1 MREEEII
8 VDLDDPVFTK
18 TIRSR
23 QNDKNGLKLI
33 VYLKQKG
40 RSVDLTGYA
49 IKYEATNHTGAFI
62 RDDAQLIDAK
72 NGVFSYAFTPQSVS
86 TASDWTAY
94 FVFEKSTERMS
105 TPDIRIVLRRDVKEG
120 NIKIENYISDFEK
133 AIEQVA
139 GYQKDIDDT
148 NKRII
153 DTNNKFA
160 ELTTLINAKNV
171 QVPKIT
177 TDAGGVTISVS
188 DASKNIL
195 DEIVANSPGMN
206 TIYCNGGVQGQTPNN
221 KSWRGIS
228 FLNSATYGFV
238 IAKDYQNKLFTNYL
252 DNGKWLGWVEHSDA
266 TKVVS
271 KSGDTM
277 KGDLK
282 TEGTAM
288 FDSLGAGIIQGGGN
302 NAVRWRMYQ
311 SGNGE
316 CSFVPSVTPGG
327 SDWDWNKAFR
337 IKPDGTIKQAMDK
350 DWTNLPTTGV
360 ENVADRILKYKR
372 SGEQITV
379 IGSVKNAVNTTIFAT
394 IPAGFRPVQN
404 IAFPALA
411 YGNVPTV
418 CEVTVKS
425 DGGIFVNGVQS
436 GNTIHIAMNFLI

>member
-1 MREEEII
+1 MRNEEII
-8 VDLDDPVFTK
+8 IDLADPVFTK

-23 QNDKNGLKLI
+23 QNDKNGLKI
-33 VYLKQKG
+33 TVYVREKG
-40 RSVDLTGYA
+40 KPVDLTGYA
-49 IKYEATNHTGAFI
+49 IKYEAINQIGKFV
-62 RDDAQLIDAK
+62 RDEAQIVDAK
-72 NGVFSYAFTPQSVS
+72 NGVFSYTFTPQAVS
-86 TASDWTAY
+86 TSDDWTAY
-94 FVFEKSTERMS
+94 FVMEKSTERMS

-120 NIKIENYISDFEK
+120 NIKLENYISEFDK
-133 AIEQVA
+133 ALEMVK
-139 GYQKDIDDT
+139 GYQKQIDET
-148 NKRII
+148 NKQIV
-153 DTNNKFA
+153 
-160 ELTTLINAKNV
+160 ELTRLINTKNV

-177 TDAGGVTISVS
+177 TDVGGVTISVS

-228 FLNSATYGFV
+228 FLNSSTYGFV

-271 KSGDTM
+271 KSGDTLT
-277 KGDLK
+277 GDLK

-360 ENVADRILKYKR
+360 ENVADRVLKYKR

-394 IPAGFRPVQN
+394 LPAGFRPVQN